1 MNKKVL
7 LTGTCILVLAVLA
20 GVLALHPN
28 RYGLAPEVTFKIID
42 GRQINMKDLRGRPVL
57 VTFWATTCSTCL
69 GEMPHLISLYNELS
83 GKGFEIIGV
92 AMAYDPP
99 NRVLELARVRSVP
112 YAIALDI
119 DSSVAHAFDGVT
131 LTPTSVLIAP
141 DGRIITHNVGALN
154 MQELRAQIMD
164 MLKQS
169 QVPSLMLQEADNRT

>member
-99 NRVLELARVRSVP
+99 NRVLELA
-112 YAIALDI
+112 IALDI

-169 QVPSLMLQEADNRT
+169 QVTSLMLQEADNRT